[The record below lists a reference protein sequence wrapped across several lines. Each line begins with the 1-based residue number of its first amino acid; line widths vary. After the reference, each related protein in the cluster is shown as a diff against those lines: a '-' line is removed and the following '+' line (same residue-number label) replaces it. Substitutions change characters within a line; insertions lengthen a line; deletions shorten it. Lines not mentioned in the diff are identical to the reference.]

1 MTQLGIFLGNMF
13 FYLSKFLWFI
23 VVPGNLIVLG
33 IVIGIALLWTR
44 WHRFAKSFLG
54 FIALVVLFITIVP
67 IGPFAVSV
75 FEDRFPKPQIS
86 QKKITGIIV
95 LGGVVSPGLSASRGE
110 LSFGTATERLVAF
123 ANLAKQH
130 PDAKL
135 VFTGGSGD
143 PFYPELSEA
152 HIIRP
157 FLASMGINLDRVI
170 FEGKSRN
177 TVENAQLTY
186 ELLNPTPTENWVL
199 ITSAFHMPRA
209 VGCFRKVGWNAIPY
223 PVDYGTMAGN
233 ERPSL
238 HFNFTK
244 GLSYLNAAVHE
255 ALGLI
260 AYYVTGKTDALFP
273 APR

>member
-1 MTQLGIFLGNMF
+1 M
-13 FYLSKFLWFI
+13 
-23 VVPGNLIVLG
+23 PGNLIVLG
-33 IVIGIALLWTR
+33 LLISTILLWTR
-44 WHRFAKSFLG
+44 WQRLARGLLSLM
-54 FIALVVLFITIVP
+54 ALIILIITIIP
-67 IGPFAVSV
+67 LGPFAVSI
-75 FEDRFPKPQIS
+75 FENRFPKLQIS
-86 QKKITGIIV
+86 QKAITGIIM
-95 LGGVVSPGLSASRGE
+95 LGGVVSPGLSASRGV

-123 ANLAKQH
+123 ADLAKQH

-152 HIIRP
+152 TLVRP
-157 FLASMGINLDRVI
+157 FLASMGISLDQVI
-170 FEGKSRN
+170 FEEKSRN
-177 TVENAQLTY
+177 TVENAKFTY
-186 ELLNPTPTENWVL
+186 ELLNPIPKENWVL

-209 VGCFRKVGWNAIPY
+209 IGCFRKVGWDTIPY
-223 PVDYGTMAGN
+223 PVDYGTTADD
-233 ERPSL
+233 ERSPL

-255 ALGLI
+255 VLGLI